1 MKHLFCLTAVTFLFS
16 CAQLPE
22 PVNGWIDIPL
32 SENTFSESAIGY
44 KTASYEIPIYAYEAL
59 EYKLGILEGDTV
71 TYSWSV
77 TMENPELLE
86 VEFHGHTDRVN
97 DEPGLL
103 MFYKIHNEGEES
115 GTLKAPFSGIHGWYL
130 NNQSD
135 EDIVIT
141 LNVSGFYTELEQ

>member
-1 MKHLFCLTAVTFLFS
+1 MKPLFYITALIFLFS

-32 SENTFSESAIGY
+32 SENTFTESDVPY
-44 KTASYEIPIYAYEAL
+44 KTSTYEIPLYAYAAL

-71 TYSWSV
+71 IYEWSV
-77 TMENPELLE
+77 EMETPELLE

-103 MFYKIHNEGEES
+103 MFYKIHNEGKGS
-115 GTLKAPFSGIHGWYL
+115 GTLTAPFSGIHGWYL
-130 NNQSD
+130 NNHSA
-135 EDIVIT
+135 EDIVVVLKVT
-141 LNVSGFYTELEQ
+141 GFYSELAQ

>member
-1 MKHLFCLTAVTFLFS
+1 MKNLLYVVLVTSLIS

-32 SENTFSESAIGY
+32 NENTFNESEISY
-44 KTASYEIPIYAYEAL
+44 KTATYEIPVYAYQAL
-59 EYKLGILEGDTV
+59 EYKLGILEDDTV
-71 TYSWSV
+71 TYEWSV
-77 TMENPELLE
+77 AMNNTELLE
-86 VEFHGHTDRVN
+86 VEFHGHTDRIG

-103 MFYKIHNEGEES
+103 MYYKVHNEGMES

-130 NNQSD
+130 NNRSN
-135 EDIVIT
+135 EDIVVT

>member
-1 MKHLFCLTAVTFLFS
+1 MKYLLLLIPISLLVS

-32 SENTFSESAIGY
+32 SENTFHESTVTY
-44 KTASYEIPIYAYEAL
+44 KTGSYEIPVYAYEAL

-71 TYSWSV
+71 AYEWSV
-77 TMENPELLE
+77 AMANPQLLE
-86 VEFHGHTDRVN
+86 VEFHGHTDRVG

-103 MFYKIHNEGEES
+103 MYYKIHNEGKES

-130 NNQSD
+130 NNRSD
-135 EDIVIT
+135 EDIVVT